1 MAVRPSTVSS
11 IVYSVRHQPAQSPP
25 TSQTA
30 IFQGTVNKCQS
41 FYRGRSKGNTST
53 HSRPLSFSPHFFFTL
68 CKLLVILVPQTLP
81 VASHALLFWT
91 GQDLDA
97 NFSALSQLRGRS
109 GRSFREV
116 RTSLNAKQCVWREER
131 SWLEVSWLHIWH
143 KKIAN
148 CGTTHKF
155 KAQEYKPSL

>member
-1 MAVRPSTVSS
+1 MAVRASTVSS
-11 IVYSVRHQPAQSPP
+11 IVYSVRYQPAQSPP
-25 TSQTA
+25 TSKTA

-41 FYRGRSKGNTST
+41 FYRGRCKGNTST
-53 HSRPLSFSPHFFFTL
+53 HSSFSPHFFFTL

-97 NFSALSQLRGRS
+97 NFSALSQLRGHS
-109 GRSFREV
+109 GRSFWEV
-116 RTSLNAKQCVWREER
+116 GTSLNAKQCVWQEEH

-143 KKIAN
+143 NSQLWNYTQI
-148 CGTTHKF
+148 
-155 KAQEYKPSL
+155 